1 MDSLFHDIRFGFRTM
16 LRNPGFAAIAI
27 LTLAI
32 GIGANAA
39 LFSVID
45 GVLLK
50 SLPIKDADRVM
61 FVWETNPSIS
71 ASTFATS
78 TLNYRDWK
86 EGNHSFSVI
95 AGRRGFAANLVAG
108 GEPERV
114 IGERVTADYFTA
126 LGVDPI
132 IGRSFQ
138 PGDDKLGAEPLV
150 LLSRGLWQ
158 RRFGGDQNIIGQAI
172 TLNGQKCTVTGVMP
186 NDYRPNIEFWTP
198 LQINYDNADRYLH
211 DTTVVARLAPGVSIS
226 QAQAEMNTILARMT
240 QQYPEMLKG
249 WGIQVVPMHDSIV
262 QNIRLALLVLFG
274 AVAFVLLIACT
285 NVANLLLAR
294 AAVRER
300 EIAIRIALGAG
311 RMRLIRQLLTESL
324 LISVIGGG
332 IGILIAIWGTNFLI
346 SLNPQ
351 GIPLSS
357 TVGVDYR
364 VLGFTFVVSVLAGL
378 LFGIV
383 PALQS
388 TKLNLNETLKESK
401 SSGNA
406 RAGLIRSALVVSEI
420 TLALVLLIGAGLLIK
435 SFSRLQDVDPGFNYD
450 RMLTFQISLPPTLY
464 SKPNQI
470 TGFFKN
476 AVDRISALPGVKG
489 AGAISQAPLAAN
501 GPRYIFYAEGRPL
514 PAPNE
519 APLAA
524 YRIVTPTY
532 FQAMGIP
539 LIAGRFFTEADDDKA
554 QPVIIV
560 SQSLAKQMWPGQ
572 DPIGKGMTVGVPLPG
587 QPINFSK
594 IIGVVGD
601 VKHTSLSGDPDM
613 QMYDPLLQS
622 PSPSMAIVMRSAVD
636 PISLADSARKTIA
649 GLDPALPI
657 ANMKTMD
664 TVVYES
670 MAPFR
675 FNMSLLTIFA
685 GVALLLTIIGIYGV
699 MSYSVSQRTREIGIR
714 IALGAKPSSVR
725 TMIIKQG
732 LILAAIGLVFGLT
745 GSFFAK
751 WILSSLLFGISAT
764 DPTIFV
770 GVALIIVVI
779 SALAC
784 YIPAR
789 RATRIDPMIALRYE

>member
-1 MDSLFHDIRFGFRTM
+1 MRWRHLMDSLFHDIRFGFRTM

-311 RMRLIRQLLTESL
+311 RMRFIRQLLTESL

-332 IGILIAIWGTNFLI
+332 IGI
-346 SLNPQ
+346 
-351 GIPLSS
+351 
-357 TVGVDYR
+357 
-364 VLGFTFVVSVLAGL
+364 
-378 LFGIV
+378 
-383 PALQS
+383 
-388 TKLNLNETLKESK
+388 
-401 SSGNA
+401 
-406 RAGLIRSALVVSEI
+406 
-420 TLALVLLIGAGLLIK
+420 
-435 SFSRLQDVDPGFNYD
+435 
-450 RMLTFQISLPPTLY
+450 
-464 SKPNQI
+464 
-470 TGFFKN
+470 
-476 AVDRISALPGVKG
+476 
-489 AGAISQAPLAAN
+489 
-501 GPRYIFYAEGRPL
+501 
-514 PAPNE
+514 
-519 APLAA
+519 
-524 YRIVTPTY
+524 
-532 FQAMGIP
+532 
-539 LIAGRFFTEADDDKA
+539 
-554 QPVIIV
+554 
-560 SQSLAKQMWPGQ
+560 
-572 DPIGKGMTVGVPLPG
+572 
-587 QPINFSK
+587 
-594 IIGVVGD
+594 
-601 VKHTSLSGDPDM
+601 
-613 QMYDPLLQS
+613 
-622 PSPSMAIVMRSAVD
+622 
-636 PISLADSARKTIA
+636 
-649 GLDPALPI
+649 
-657 ANMKTMD
+657 
-664 TVVYES
+664 
-670 MAPFR
+670 
-675 FNMSLLTIFA
+675 
-685 GVALLLTIIGIYGV
+685 
-699 MSYSVSQRTREIGIR
+699 
-714 IALGAKPSSVR
+714 
-725 TMIIKQG
+725 
-732 LILAAIGLVFGLT
+732 
-745 GSFFAK
+745 
-751 WILSSLLFGISAT
+751 
-764 DPTIFV
+764 
-770 GVALIIVVI
+770 
-779 SALAC
+779 
-784 YIPAR
+784 
-789 RATRIDPMIALRYE
+789 